1 MSRLQTAI
9 VARLRKGEKILSI
22 YITAGFPQPEATV
35 PLLQAIA
42 EAGADVI
49 ELGVPFS
56 DPLAD
61 GPTIQ
66 AASQRALQAGTTVA
80 GSFDLLAR
88 FRQAQPQI
96 PVILMGYAN
105 PFMRFGW
112 DTLFRQA
119 RASGADGFIV
129 PDLPPEE
136 SADLQRRAAELK
148 LDWIHLVSP
157 NTPPHRIERIDR
169 QSSGFVYAVSVT
181 GVTGARDRLPDST
194 RQFLQR
200 LREQTTKP
208 VLVGF
213 GVSGPEMARQL
224 ARYCDGV
231 IVGSA
236 VIREIEAAGH
246 LDEAIRRVRQFVAAM
261 RAALSEE

>member
-1 MSRLQTAI
+1 MSRLSTAI
-9 VARLRKGEKILSI
+9 EARLREGKKILSI
-22 YITAGFPQPEATV
+22 YLPAGFPQPEATV
-35 PLLQAIA
+35 PLMQAIA
-42 EAGADVI
+42 GAGADVI

-66 AASQRALQAGTTVA
+66 AASQRALQAGMTLKKTLERLRAFKQQHNGV
-80 GSFDLLAR
+80 
-88 FRQAQPQI
+88 
-96 PVILMGYAN
+96 PVLLMGYAN

-112 DTLFRQA
+112 DALFREA
-119 RASGADGFIV
+119 RAAGADGFIV

-136 SADLQRRAAELK
+136 SADLQRRAAELD

-157 NTPPHRIERIDR
+157 NTPVHRIEQIDR

-181 GVTGARDRLPDST
+181 GVTGVRDRLPDST

-236 VIREIEAAGH
+236 VIREIEAAAH
-246 LDEAIRRVRQFVAAM
+246 LDEAIRRVRQFVAAI
-261 RAALSEE
+261 RGALSEA